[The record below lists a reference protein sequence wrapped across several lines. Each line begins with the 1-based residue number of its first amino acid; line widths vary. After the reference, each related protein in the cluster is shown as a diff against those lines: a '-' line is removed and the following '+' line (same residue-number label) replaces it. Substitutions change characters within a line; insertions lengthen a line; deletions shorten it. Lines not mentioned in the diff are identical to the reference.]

1 MSVTPYVLLKCATSL
16 DGCLDDDRPERL
28 ILSGPEDFDRVDE
41 VRASC
46 DAILVGAGTVRADD
60 PRLLIRSE
68 ERRRRRVMQGR
79 PPGLLK
85 VTLTRSGDLDRD
97 AKFFTAGEGPKV
109 VYCHAGAADALRERL
124 GRRAEVVAVGGDDLA
139 FVLRDLAD
147 RGVARLLIEGG
158 GDVATAFLQAGLVD
172 ELQLSIAPF
181 FVGDAAAPRFVRPGV
196 FPHDRGARMHL
207 KGVEQLGDVALLT
220 FALRRRG

>member
-1 MSVTPYVLLKCATSL
+1 MAEVYVVLKCATSL
-16 DGCLDDDRPERL
+16 DGCLDDAGPGRL

-68 ERRRRRVMQGR
+68 ERRRRRLRQGR
-79 PPGLLK
+79 PADPLK
-85 VTLTRSGDLDRD
+85 VTLTRSGGLDRD
-97 AKFFTAGEGPKV
+97 AKFFTAGDGPKV
-109 VYCHAGAADALRERL
+109 VYCHAGAADALRARL
-124 GRRAEVVAVGGDDLA
+124 GGLAEVVAICEDDLA
-139 FVLRDLAD
+139 FVLRDLAA
-147 RGVARLLIEGG
+147 RGVARLLVEGG

-196 FPHDRGARMHL
+196 FPHGKGARMRL
-207 KGVEQLGDVALLT
+207 EGVEQLGDVALLT
-220 FALRRRG
+220 FALTRRG